1 MTSISVNLYQKL
13 LILWSKILLNVIYNL
28 SFVTMATYWVPDLPN
43 ITSISGHLWRPIF
56 IFASDASY
64 TWSNKHKNTL
74 AWVCGIVYRA
84 ENHLHIEFKWV
95 GTGKEWV
102 AMGTKCFIAVGVFS
116 VELLAYQ
123 ISMVSTANW
132 PR

>member
-1 MTSISVNLYQKL
+1 MLAQV
-13 LILWSKILLNVIYNL
+13 WGV
-28 SFVTMATYWVPDLPN
+28 FRA
-43 ITSISGHLWRPIF
+43 
-56 IFASDASY
+56 
-64 TWSNKHKNTL
+64 KNHQL
-74 AWVCGIVYRA
+74 
-84 ENHLHIEFKWV
+84 IEFKWV

-123 ISMVSTANW
+123 VSMVCAANW